1 VRAPAPRLHLPAD
14 TRAGRKLTGTTA
26 LKLASP
32 APSVASVSRG
42 RAASRAS
49 PVASRA
55 RRGTV
60 AAELDEDAEGEDD
73 VEEGE
78 DGAGGEDDGIYC
90 FCQRTSFGEMVACDN
105 EQCPYQ
111 WVRPPAD
118 AAGAPAL
125 RHPHTVPPRVRGA
138 LERAARDVVLQG
150 VRAQVCGAHAQ
161 AGPEV
166 RAVLVG
172 RVLHSCLCCIFYV
185 SPLRMPLFV
194 PRTRVWASESAVN
207 CIIVSS
213 SPNNSYT
220 TMVDVAGSSVRRG
233 S

>member
-1 VRAPAPRLHLPAD
+1 VRALAPHLHLPAD

-111 WVRPPAD
+111 WVRPPAG
-118 AAGAPAL
+118 AGGAAL
-125 RHPHTVPPRVRGA
+125 RLPHTVPPRVRGA
-138 LERAARDVVLQG
+138 PERAAGDVVLQG
-150 VRAQVCGAHAQ
+150 VRAQVCGSHTQ

-166 RAVLVG
+166 RAGLVG
-172 RVLHSCLCCIFYV
+172 RVLGSFLCCIFYV
-185 SPLRMPLFV
+185 SSLRI
-194 PRTRVWASESAVN
+194 RVDLAAVSRLCLGQPTITLIGALYRPPWQGVN
-207 CIIVSS
+207 V
-213 SPNNSYT
+213 
-220 TMVDVAGSSVRRG
+220 
-233 S
+233 